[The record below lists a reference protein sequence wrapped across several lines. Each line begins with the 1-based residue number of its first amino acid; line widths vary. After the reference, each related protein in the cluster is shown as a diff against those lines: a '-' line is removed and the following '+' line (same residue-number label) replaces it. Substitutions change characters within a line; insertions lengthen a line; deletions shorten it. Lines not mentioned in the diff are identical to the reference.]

1 MENFKHIYA
10 LVFIFLLVLEV
21 RILFKKNEIH
31 FKLLKELFP
40 KSFNGINSVYNPIF
54 YIFLFRLDISTI
66 FWFIIPI
73 YYRRRLI
80 LNTKSEKIKF
90 LDKELIVNNIKLCLY
105 AFIMI
110 VWVFAIR
117 YFLP

>member
-10 LVFIFLLVLEV
+10 LVFIFLLVLVV
-21 RILFKKNEIH
+21 RILFRKNEIH

-40 KSFNGINSVYNPIF
+40 KSFNGINSVYAPNF
-54 YIFLFRLDISTI
+54 FLYLFKLDVNTV

-73 YYRRRLI
+73 YFRRRLL
-80 LNTKSEKIKF
+80 LNTESEKLKL
-90 LDKELIVNNIKLCLY
+90 LDKELVVNNIKLCLY